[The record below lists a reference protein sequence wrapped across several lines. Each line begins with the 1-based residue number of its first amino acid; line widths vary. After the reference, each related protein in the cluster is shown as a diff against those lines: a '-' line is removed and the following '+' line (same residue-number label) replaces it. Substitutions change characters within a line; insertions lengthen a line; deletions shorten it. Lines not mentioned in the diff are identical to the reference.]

1 MTFSHSFI
9 LSCNSEK
16 EAAQTLDD
24 INLGRHV
31 TTNGI
36 IVEMEGKARRK
47 VGRFACK

>member
-16 EAAQTLDD
+16 EAAEALDG
-24 INLGRHV
+24 ISLARHV

-36 IVEMEGKARRK
+36 IIVEMEEKARRK
-47 VGRFACK
+47 IKY